1 MEPIEEKNR
10 NNLFLMD
17 NTANPAP
24 LGLCAFGA
32 TTILLS
38 IHNAG
43 ITGLTSPIVAM
54 ALFYG
59 GLAQLIVGIMEWK
72 KNNTFGMVTF
82 GSFGLFWISFA
93 AIMILPALNLATAPT
108 TTDMA
113 AFLT

>member
-1 MEPIEEKNR
+1 MDNIDEKNR

-24 LGLCAFGA
+24 FGLCAFGT

-38 IHNAG
+38 LHNAG
-43 ITGLTSPIVAM
+43 ITDLTSPIIAM

-72 KNNTFGMVTF
+72 KN
-82 GSFGLFWISFA
+82 
-93 AIMILPALNLATAPT
+93 
-108 TTDMA
+108 
-113 AFLT
+113 